1 MNAHELT
8 PDVSVVADLGDGAAV
23 DLQVLSWSITRDL
36 TGGSLPGQVRAA
48 SGFSVG
54 SGEVVFDQADDAT
67 AWKLGPIAPGGPV
80 SIDAV
85 ADAADTPSP
94 VARMT
99 IRKVSAPSALST
111 ERAATISDV
120 SAGTTPVTLPAAL
133 QLYYDSWW
141 GAIPLT
147 VDAAWVI
154 DRAARA
160 LGFFACPEPTT
171 SAILSA
177 SLIGSSI
184 PEVGALE
191 ASGGGGGATTYSW
204 STDDDGRIYP
214 DYQWTM
220 VATEPWVI
228 GETVYVSFS
237 RRVRAWERGWGTGL
251 KSSGVSWRTPSTT
264 GFYVSIDNDAST
276 FQLIHSDSGASTAA
290 VAWTPD
296 PGNPRV
302 QAQVERVSATSTR
315 VRLRGGSAGTWSP
328 YATLTHP
335 SVTAAVTSWGG
346 VNTSGLTGLQ
356 VHRADDPALRAAPTA
371 RISASGSNLAAVF
384 ASDATDAWGLLQDVA
399 SKTLGGAWKTE
410 AGELVYRNRAMMRGL
425 VGAPATITAAESV
438 IDLPWS
444 IGDEDVADRI
454 EISYTPP
461 DQQHATDGSVTVW
474 RSAEMITIPARRTV
488 TIYADIDGVVDDLAP
503 WLPTWDTSVSAS
515 RMSRWSAST
524 QRSGGGAQ
532 PDNGALSVVADIVN
546 PSRVRIRITNN
557 TATTLYTAGTDGTT
571 QLILRADTFATPGQ
585 TSTVAAGVSAEASR
599 SLLRLDLSPW
609 VQDDDVAREVLGWLS
624 LMTAEPLPV
633 LDQIEIVP
641 DLSIR
646 LGDIR
651 VLSDPVYTGVQAK
664 VLVMGSQL
672 SGEPGALTQTLR
684 IAILEVIEGDL
695 AQMFLRNLVS
705 SSEAWVA
712 AYVTA
717 GLGAGATEQ
726 QAGEYLRGKV
736 LT

>member
-1 MNAHELT
+1 MSRDELT
-8 PDVSVVADLGDGAAV
+8 PEASVVADLGGGEAA
-23 DLQVLSWSITRDL
+23 DLQLASWSITREL

-67 AWKLGPIAPGGPV
+67 AWKLGPIVPGGPV
-80 SIDAV
+80 AIDAV
-85 ADAADTPSP
+85 ADKADTPSP

-99 IRKVSAPSALST
+99 IRKISAPSALST
-111 ERAATISDV
+111 ERVATISDV
-120 SAGTTPVTLPAAL
+120 TAGTTPVTLPAAL

-141 GAIPLT
+141 GATIPLT

-160 LGFFACPEPTT
+160 LGFYSCPEPVS
-171 SAILSA
+171 SAILA
-177 SLIGSSI
+177 VSLVGTYTPEIGT
-184 PEVGALE
+184 LDYT
-191 ASGGGGGATTYSW
+191 ASGGENLWATDDTGRMFPGRSW
-204 STDDDGRIYP
+204 SYL
-214 DYQWTM
+214 
-220 VATEPWVI
+220 ATQPFAV
-228 GETVYVSFS
+228 GESVFVSFS
-237 RRVRAWERGWGTGL
+237 RRIQKREPAFGTGL
-251 KSSGVSWRTPSTT
+251 STSGFSWRAPVT
-264 GFYVSIDNDAST
+264 GGWYVSVDNQAGSFTLVDGDGGGST
-276 FQLIHSDSGASTAA
+276 SPVS
-290 VAWTPD
+290 WTPD
-296 PGNPRV
+296 PRSPRA
-302 QAQVERVSATSTR
+302 QAQVERVSATTTR
-315 VRLRGGSAGTWSP
+315 VRLRSGVSGTWSA

-335 SVTAAVTSWGG
+335 SQPAAATLWGG
-346 VNTSGLTGLQ
+346 YNQFGIYGLQ
-356 VHRADDPALRAAPTA
+356 VHRDDDPAVREAPTA
-371 RISASGSNLAAVF
+371 RIAASGSSLAAVF
-384 ASDATDAWGLLQDVA
+384 ASGATDAWGLLQDVA

-425 VGAPATITAAESV
+425 VGAPATITAADSV
-438 IDLPWS
+438 VDLPWS
-444 IGDEDVADRI
+444 IADEDVADRI

-474 RSAEMITIPARRTV
+474 RSAEMVTIPARRTV

-503 WLPTWDTSVSAS
+503 WLPMWDVSVPTS
-515 RMSRWSAST
+515 RMSRWAAST
-524 QRSGGGAQ
+524 QRSGGGPP
-532 PDNGALSVVADIVN
+532 PDSEALTIVADIVN

-557 TATTLYTAGTDGTT
+557 TGATLYTAGTDGTT

-585 TSTVAAGVSAEASR
+585 TATVAAGVPPEAAR

-609 VQDDDVAREVLGWLS
+609 VQDGDVAREVLGWLT

-633 LDQIEIVP
+633 LDQIEVVP

-646 LGDIR
+646 LGDVR

-684 IAILEVIEGDL
+684 VAILEVIEGDL
-695 AQMFLRNLVS
+695 AQMFLRNLAS
-705 SSEAWVA
+705 SSEAGVA